1 MTDVVVFHFKVGFY
15 KHRLPSAN
23 AAGFDMLIVRVTS
36 IFDVIISVCG
46 EHAEAD
52 VRTSHTIPSF
62 IQRKPDGASALN
74 DDSFPVPVSCG
85 FKVAPPL

>member
-1 MTDVVVFHFKVGFY
+1 MIDVFVFHFKVGFY
-15 KHRLPSAN
+15 KYRLPSAN
-23 AAGFDMLIVRVTS
+23 AAGFDMLIVGIMS

-62 IQRKPDGASALN
+62 IQRKSDGASALT
-74 DDSFPVPVSCG
+74 DD
-85 FKVAPPL
+85 